1 LLIVAD
7 GVLHYVPFAALSVPQ
22 GAERGCPAEASYCPL
37 IVDHEVVSLPS
48 ASAVSVIRAEQHRRP
63 RASKTLAIFSD
74 PVFDA
79 GDPRVRAASAPG
91 PGSRFDRLPFSRRE
105 AAAIAAL
112 APRERTLNAID
123 FDANREAVTDP
134 ALADYRFVHFATHGV
149 VDSQHPELSGLVLSL
164 VDRSGRARDG
174 FLRAHE
180 LYNLDL
186 RADLVVL
193 SACRT
198 ALGKEIKGEGVVGL
212 VRGFMYAGSPRVV
225 SSLWDVRD
233 AATAELMT
241 QMYRRMLSEGFTA
254 AAALRSAQLSMWR
267 RGQYQAPFY
276 WGAFILQGEWR

>member
-1 LLIVAD
+1 V
-7 GVLHYVPFAALSVPQ
+7 
-22 GAERGCPAEASYCPL
+22 YCPL

-48 ASAVSVIRAEQHRRP
+48 ASAVSVIRAEQQRRP

-79 GDPRVRAASAPG
+79 ADPRVRSASSGAAR
-91 PGSRFDRLPFSRRE
+91 GSRFDRLPFSRRE
-105 AAAIAAL
+105 ALTIAAL
-112 APRERTLNAID
+112 APPERTLNAID
-123 FDANREAVTDP
+123 FDASREAVTDP
-134 ALADYRFVHFATHGV
+134 SVADYRFVHFATHGV

-164 VDRSGRARDG
+164 VDRTGRAREG
-174 FLRAHE
+174 FLRVHE

-186 RADLVVL
+186 GADLVVL

-198 ALGKEIKGEGVVGL
+198 ALGTEIKGEGIVGL

-241 QMYRRMLSEGFTA
+241 ELYRRMLSDGFTA
-254 AAALRSAQLSMWR
+254 AAALRAAQLSMWR
-267 RGQYQAPFY
+267 SGQYQAPFY